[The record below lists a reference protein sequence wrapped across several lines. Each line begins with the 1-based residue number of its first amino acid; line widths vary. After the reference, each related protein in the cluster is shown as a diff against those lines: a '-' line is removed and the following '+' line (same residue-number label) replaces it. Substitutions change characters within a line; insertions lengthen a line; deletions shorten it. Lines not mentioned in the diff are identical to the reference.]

1 MSKRAFKRL
10 WNDKRGSVLVIAGMA
25 MPLLLGSVGLATDTI
40 QWALWK
46 RQLQRSAD
54 SAAMAGV
61 YAISAGVES
70 HTEAVDRDLVTNQRT
85 GIALSSKVVTT
96 PTVSGFSD
104 AVRVNLAVQKSLPF
118 SSMFMT
124 TAPTIKAEATAAIS
138 KEGNYCMKGL
148 KNTTDPSIRINGNVT
163 INMGCGII
171 SNSTNPIAGILV
183 DGNSHVVNAT
193 PISSVGKVPSI
204 NGTNTELSYQ
214 LKQPDPFEGQYST
227 AIPLSAGNC
236 KTLAQHV
243 TAAATT
249 NSSGY
254 KVIDPGCYR
263 STGNGVNIQNSAFT
277 TANEKIAL
285 RPGTYYI
292 DSADFAIGANSFI
305 TIDSPDLTKGVT
317 IILTGNTP
325 GKVSI
330 GSNAEV
336 NLRAP
341 SSGDYSKML
350 FIQSANA
357 TSGSLIGGNSS
368 STFDGTF
375 YFPNTTV
382 DYNGGGV
389 GTFKC
394 AMIVGYVIN
403 LSGNSSIQNDTTD
416 CNAAEQQTI
425 TRVRLVG

>member
-1 MSKRAFKRL
+1 MSKRAFKRM

-70 HTEAVDRDLVTNQRT
+70 HTDAVDRDLATNQRT

-124 TAPTIKAEATAAIS
+124 TAPTIRAEATAAIS
-138 KEGNYCMKGL
+138 QEGNYCMKGL
-148 KNTTDPSIRINGNVT
+148 KNTIDPSIRINGNVT

-171 SNSTNPIAGILV
+171 SNSTNPIAGISV
-183 DGNSHVVNAT
+183 SGNSHIVNAT
-193 PISSVGKVPSI
+193 PISAVGKVPSV

-214 LKQPDPFEGQYST
+214 LKQPDPFEGKYST
-227 AIPLSAGNC
+227 TIPDPGACKPLS
-236 KTLAQHV
+236 QHV
-243 TAAATT
+243 NDAATT

-254 KVIDPGCYR
+254 KVINPGCYR
-263 STGNGVNIQNSAFT
+263 RNGNGSNIQNSAFT
-277 TANEKIAL
+277 TANERIAL
-285 RPGTYYI
+285 NPGTYYI
-292 DSADFAIGANSFI
+292 DSANFAIGANSFI
-305 TIDSPDLTKGVT
+305 AVNSTDGTEGVT
-317 IILTGNTP
+317 IILTGTTP
-325 GKVSI
+325 GSVQI

-341 SSGDYSKML
+341 STGAFSKML
-350 FIQSANA
+350 FIQKPGA
-357 TSGSLIGGNSS
+357 TSGSLIGGNAS

-375 YFPNTTV
+375 YFPSTTV
-382 DYNGGGV
+382 DYNGGGAS
-389 GTFKC
+389 TFKC

-403 LSGNSSIQNDTTD
+403 LSGNSSIQNNTTG
-416 CNAAEQQTI
+416 CNAATQQTI

>member
-1 MSKRAFKRL
+1 MSKRTFKRL

-61 YAISAGVES
+61 YAISDDAS

-85 GIALSSKVVTT
+85 GITLSSKVVTT

-104 AVRVNLAVQKSLPF
+104 AVRVSLAVQKSLPF

-124 TAPTIKAEATAAIS
+124 TAPMIRAEATAAIS

-148 KNTTDPSIRINGNVT
+148 KNTTDPSIVINGNVT

-171 SNSTNPIAGILV
+171 SNSTNPTAGITV
-183 DGNSHVVNAT
+183 DGNSHLINAT
-193 PISSVGKVPSI
+193 PIAAVGKVPSI
-204 NGTNTELSYQ
+204 NGTNVELSYQ

-227 AIPLSAGNC
+227 TIPLSAGTC
-236 KTLAQHV
+236 RTLAQHV
-243 TAAATT
+243 TATAKI

-254 KVIDPGCYR
+254 KVIDPGCYQ
-263 STGNGVNIQNSAFT
+263 GNGNGNNIQNSGFS

-285 RPGTYYI
+285 NPGTYYI
-292 DSADFAIGANSFI
+292 DSADFAIGANSYI
-305 TIDSPDLTKGVT
+305 TVNSNDLTKGVT
-317 IILTGNTP
+317 IVLTGTTP

-350 FIQSANA
+350 FVQSANA

-382 DYNGGGV
+382 DYNGGGA
-389 GTFKC
+389 GTFKY
-394 AMIVGYVIN
+394 AMIIGYVIN
-403 LSGNSSIQNDTTD
+403 LSGNSSIQNDTSA
-416 CNAAEQQTI
+416 CNAATQQTI